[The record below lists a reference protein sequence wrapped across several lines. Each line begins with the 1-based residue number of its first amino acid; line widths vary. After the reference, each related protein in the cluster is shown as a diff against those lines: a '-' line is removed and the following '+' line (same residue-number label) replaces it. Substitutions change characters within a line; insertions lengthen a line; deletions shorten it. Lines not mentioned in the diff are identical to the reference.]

1 MVPKRTV
8 RLCVAPTLLTTVIS
22 HVAHA
27 QTDTSGTLE
36 EIVIRAHPLS
46 AEGLAQSASTLR
58 DAELQR
64 AMSASLGETLQGI
77 PGVTLS
83 SFGQAVGRPVIRGLA
98 GPRVKTMEDRIDSL
112 DVATSSPDHATTI
125 DPFVAQSIEVLKGP
139 STLLYGAGAIGG
151 VVDVHSGRILH
162 EVPDALTGGLE
173 LRGTDNANQRAAAG
187 RLDGGTGNLAFHVDG
202 FYRDADEYDIPGY
215 AESARFHAQEEEHGE
230 GYEAAHDDADMDVH
244 EDEHEEEEAFG
255 RLPGSQLETRGGAL
269 GLSYVGERGFWGV
282 AVSTY
287 QTEYGLPGHSHGHH
301 EDEHGE
307 EDHGEEGHDDEVHN
321 EEHDDEEL
329 PPILDLEQNRVDLEA
344 GIVEPVAGIRSINF
358 RLGINDYEHREIE
371 GTEIATLFS
380 REAWE
385 GRLELRHAPI
395 LGVEGAVGIQLGAS
409 DYSVMGEEAFVQPV
423 DTQTAGVFWVGQR
436 RFGTL
441 GMEAGLRF
449 DSVELD
455 PANAQSRAR
464 DFNTVSAS
472 LGFIQPLSEQLTFSG
487 QLDYSS
493 RAPIAE
499 ELYSFGPHLA
509 TRSYELGDET
519 LDEETATN
527 ASIVMQYADE
537 KLSWSL
543 SAYHTEFGDFI
554 YQAGTG
560 LEEDELPVYQW
571 TQADATFMG
580 IEGEASLTVA
590 SWEAGELRFTGGFD
604 TVEGELK
611 SGNDRD
617 LPRIPP
623 SRWWLGAMA
632 SWGGLE
638 ADITWRTVSDQ
649 TASAMNELATDGYE
663 DLRFHLGYG
672 IEMAG
677 QRVEL
682 FLNGRNLTDDEQ
694 RLHTSFI
701 GQFAPLPGRTI
712 EAGVRLTL

>member
-1 MVPKRTV
+1 M
-8 RLCVAPTLLTTVIS
+8 LCKSIARACFAPSLLAAAVSSI
-22 HVAHA
+22 A
-27 QTDTSGTLE
+27 QAQDVSSVEIE
-36 EIVIRAHPLS
+36 EIVVRAHPLS
-46 AEGLAQSASTLR
+46 AEGLAQPVAIL
-58 DAELQR
+58 EGKQLQQ
-64 AMSASLGETLQGI
+64 ALSASLGETLQGV
-77 PGVTLS
+77 PGITLS

-125 DPFVAQSIEVLKGP
+125 DPFIAQSIEVLKGP

-162 EVPDALTGGLE
+162 EVPEALTGGLE
-173 LRGTDNANQRAAAG
+173 LRGTDNANQRTAAG
-187 RLDGGTGNLAFHVDG
+187 RLDGGAGNIAFHVDG

-215 AESARFHAQEEEHGE
+215 TESARFRAQEEDHEE
-230 GYEAAHDDADMDVH
+230 GHEEAHDGANMDVH
-244 EDEHEEEEAFG
+244 EDEHAEEEVFG

-269 GLSYVGERGFWGV
+269 GLSYVGEKGFFGV

-287 QTEYGLPGHSHGHH
+287 QTEYGLPGHGHGHH
-301 EDEHGE
+301 ED
-307 EDHGEEGHDDEVHN
+307 DHGEEGHD
-321 EEHDDEEL
+321 EEHDAHEHGEEEL
-329 PPILDLEQNRVDLEA
+329 PPILDLEQTRVDLEA
-344 GIVEPVAGIRSINF
+344 GIVEPFAGVRSINI

-371 GTEIATLFS
+371 GTEIATLFA

-385 GRLELRHAPI
+385 GRLELRHTPI
-395 LGVEGAVGIQLGAS
+395 LGIEGAAGIQLGDS

-423 DTQTAGVFWVGQR
+423 DTQTAGIFWVGQR

-441 GMEAGLRF
+441 GIEAGLRF

-455 PANAQSRAR
+455 PANSQSRAR

-509 TRSYELGDET
+509 TRSFELGDET

-527 ASIVMQYADE
+527 VSVVMQYAGE

-580 IEGEASLTVA
+580 IEGEASLIVA
-590 SWEAGELRFTGGFD
+590 SWKAGALTFTGGFD

-649 TASAMNELATDGYE
+649 TASATNELATDGYE
-663 DLRFHLGYG
+663 DLRFHLGYST
-672 IEMAG
+672 EMAG
-677 QRVEL
+677 QMVEL
-682 FLNGRNLTDDEQ
+682 FLNGRNMTDDEQ